1 MASERSGNPDVNG
14 GQVRPPWRCSPDV
27 PRRSRGGG
35 VVLPSG
41 RARRYTAQVAEAGS
55 TRVLDLRLPS
65 PVEELHDDVLARHA
79 ITLFLKRDDMIHP
92 EIPGN
97 KWRKLKYNLAAVE
110 AGGHGTVLTF
120 GGAYSN
126 HIRAVAAASY
136 YYDFSAIGV
145 IRGEEH
151 VPLNPSLAYAVSR
164 GMLLVYMDRA

>member
-35 VVLPSG
+35 AVLPSG

-79 ITLFLKRDDMIHP
+79 ITLYLKRDDLIHP

-97 KWRKLKYNLAAVE
+97 TWRKLKYNLAA
-110 AGGHGTVLTF
+110 ARDLGHDTLLTTGTTYINLIPL
-120 GGAYSN
+120 
-126 HIRAVAAASY
+126 HAVTLQRGQ
-136 YYDFSAIGV
+136 AITV
-145 IRGEEH
+145 H
-151 VPLNPSLAYAVSR
+151 VSFT
-164 GMLLVYMDRA
+164 DD

>member
-79 ITLFLKRDDMIHP
+79 ITLYLKRDD
-92 EIPGN
+92 
-97 KWRKLKYNLAAVE
+97 RS
-110 AGGHGTVLTF
+110 T
-120 GGAYSN
+120 
-126 HIRAVAAASY
+126 R
-136 YYDFSAIGV
+136 
-145 IRGEEH
+145 R
-151 VPLNPSLAYAVSR
+151 SR
-164 GMLLVYMDRA
+164 GTSGGSSSTTSRRPGTLGMTRC